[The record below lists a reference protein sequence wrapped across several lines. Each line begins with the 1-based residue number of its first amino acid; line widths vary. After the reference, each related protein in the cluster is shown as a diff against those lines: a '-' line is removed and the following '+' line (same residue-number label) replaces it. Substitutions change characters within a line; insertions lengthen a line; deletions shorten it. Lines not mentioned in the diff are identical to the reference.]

1 MAERAIT
8 IFACEAQPIVLEGL
22 RRVLESHPEFQLIGT
37 APTPAEALA
46 VLPDLAPDLIL
57 VGDEPGSPPPAHYTA
72 ELRRATPGSHLV
84 LWTASPVEAE
94 LHLGLGF
101 SGVLDKRREVS
112 SLVECL
118 RAVAQGADWV
128 GAWDQTPEAAEPRSP
143 PRLTRR
149 EREIVQLVAEGR
161 KNREIAEAL
170 SISSGTVK
178 VHLMHIFEK
187 AGVVDRLQLAL
198 LARRLL
204 KPEHAAEPVADLEPS
219 GPLSR

>member
-1 MAERAIT
+1 MAERVIT
-8 IFACEAQPIVLEGL
+8 VFVCESQPIVVEGL
-22 RRVLESHPEFQLIGT
+22 RRVLESLPDFQLIGT
-37 APTPAEALA
+37 APTPAEALI
-46 VLPDLAPDLIL
+46 VLPELAPDLIL
-57 VGDEPGSPPPAHYTA
+57 VCDEPGSPPPAHYTA

-84 LWTASPVEAE
+84 LWTTSPVEAE
-94 LHLGLGF
+94 IHLGLGF
-101 SGVLDKRREVS
+101 SGILDKRREVTA
-112 SLVECL
+112 LVECL

-128 GAWDQTPEAAEPRSP
+128 GGQDQTPEAAGRRNP
-143 PRLTRR
+143 PRLTPR

-178 VHLMHIFEK
+178 VHLMHVFEK

-204 KPEHAAEPVADLEPS
+204 KPEHAGELVADLEPS
-219 GPLSR
+219 GAVSR